1 MVYNPCDLSL
11 VVSSSALP
19 SDFTVSLAQEINQC
33 QDLSGNQLST
43 LAQLAGIDA
52 SAVSLIEQMNP
63 AMCVSLSS
71 IQHTE
76 SQMSF
81 HARGYIHAQR
91 SMFGFTPPDITVPGM
106 EQQISFDGGCAGP
119 TSIPT
124 LQPTQRA
131 PTPHPTSEP
140 TDHEGVPTA
149 RPTSEEAVFKQI
161 CVGTQCVDLLYEP
174 CNMTLMVS
182 SELLPNNLE
191 LSLTQDVRQCVALS
205 QAQLTALGQAA
216 GVEASQLRMIASLDP
231 ALCIGLNGI
240 SHSGNLMTF
249 HAWLYVHPQS
259 SAFGMQ
265 MPDFPVPGME
275 QQISFDAGCA
285 SGGSGGAD
293 IPTIKPTNLP
303 SSKPTLSPTLAQDG
317 SPGQIAVLTE
327 VVSFEDISFSEYT
340 GPLKQAYELGFGE
353 AFGAVVHIIYEDDAA
368 GVFSF
373 VEGYSV
379 TSHISRRSTSVSFTL
394 TAPASAQAEL
404 AETASH
410 LSTTDLAKS
419 INRVCKDMSDV
430 PTLEPG
436 DIHLVGEPTVSTA
449 PAPPNDSAEEMKGGM
464 NMGVVAG
471 AVVGGLVLLVVL
483 GLFAALYYRK
493 QQLPESEVE
502 MPSFNSTTNIE
513 NSHAP
518 IAQLDVGVDDPSE
531 QQENILPHTLDKM
544 INDASAS
551 AGNSLATHEDRNT
564 LLTEQPEPNDLTKH
578 ENL

>member
-1 MVYNPCDLSL
+1 
-11 VVSSSALP
+11 
-19 SDFTVSLAQEINQC
+19 
-33 QDLSGNQLST
+33 
-43 LAQLAGIDA
+43 
-52 SAVSLIEQMNP
+52 
-63 AMCVSLSS
+63 
-71 IQHTE
+71 
-76 SQMSF
+76 
-81 HARGYIHAQR
+81 
-91 SMFGFTPPDITVPGM
+91 
-106 EQQISFDGGCAGP
+106 
-119 TSIPT
+119 
-124 LQPTQRA
+124 
-131 PTPHPTSEP
+131 
-140 TDHEGVPTA
+140 
-149 RPTSEEAVFKQI
+149 
-161 CVGTQCVDLLYEP
+161 
-174 CNMTLMVS
+174 MTLMVS

-216 GVEASQLRMIASLDP
+216 GVEASQLSMIASLDP

-249 HAWLYVHPQS
+249 HAWLYVHPQR

-265 MPDFPVPGME
+265 IPDFPVPGME

-293 IPTIKPTNLP
+293 IPTSKPTSLP
-303 SSKPTLSPTLAQDG
+303 SSKPTLSPTREDG
-317 SPGQIAVLTE
+317 SPGQVAVLTE

-353 AFGAVVHIIYEDDAA
+353 AFGVVVNVIYEDDTPQ
-368 GVFSF
+368 VFSF
-373 VEGYSV
+373 VQGYSV
-379 TSHISRRSTSVSFTL
+379 TSHVSRRSTSVSFTL

-410 LSTTDLAKS
+410 MSNTDLAKS
-419 INRVCKDMSDV
+419 INKVCKDMSDV
-430 PTLEPG
+430 PTLTPEH
-436 DIHLVGEPTVSTA
+436 IHLVGEPTVSTA
-449 PAPPNDSAEEMKGGM
+449 PAPPNDSAEEMKGGT

-502 MPSFNSTTNIE
+502 MPSFNSTTHIE

-531 QQENILPHTLDKM
+531 QQENISPHTLDKM

-551 AGNSLATHEDRNT
+551 TGNSLATHEDCNT
-564 LLTEQPEPNDLTKH
+564 LLAEQPEPNDLTKH

>member
-1 MVYNPCDLSL
+1 MG
-11 VVSSSALP
+11 
-19 SDFTVSLAQEINQC
+19 T
-33 QDLSGNQLST
+33 
-43 LAQLAGIDA
+43 
-52 SAVSLIEQMNP
+52 
-63 AMCVSLSS
+63 
-71 IQHTE
+71 
-76 SQMSF
+76 
-81 HARGYIHAQR
+81 
-91 SMFGFTPPDITVPGM
+91 
-106 EQQISFDGGCAGP
+106 
-119 TSIPT
+119 
-124 LQPTQRA
+124 

-140 TDHEGVPTA
+140 AGHEAVPTA
-149 RPTSEEAVFKQI
+149 RPTSEEAVFKQL

-216 GVEASQLRMIASLDP
+216 GVEASQLRLIASLDP

-240 SHSGNLMTF
+240 SHSGSLMDF
-249 HAWLYVHPQS
+249 HAWLYVHPQK

-285 SGGSGGAD
+285 SGGSGGSGGAGGESD
-293 IPTIKPTNLP
+293 IPTNQP

-317 SPGQIAVLTE
+317 SPGQVAVLTE
-327 VVSFEDISFSEYT
+327 VVSFEDISISEYT
-340 GPLKQAYELGFGE
+340 GHVKQAYELGFGE
-353 AFGAVVHIIYEDDAA
+353 LCGAVEFAA

-373 VEGYSV
+373 IEGYSV
-379 TSHISRRSTSVSFTL
+379 ESHISRRSASVSFTL
-394 TAPASAQAEL
+394 TVPVSAQAEL

-410 LSTTDLAKS
+410 ISSAELANS
-419 INRVCKDMSDV
+419 INRVVEQSKELSDV
-430 PTLEPG
+430 PALTSEN
-436 DIHLVGEPTVSTA
+436 IHLGEPTVSSA
-449 PAPPNDSAEEMKGGM
+449 PAPPNNSAQEMKGGM

-502 MPSFNSTTNIE
+502 MPSFNSTTHIE

-531 QQENILPHTLDKM
+531 QPENISPHTLDKM

-551 AGNSLATHEDRNT
+551 TGNSPATHEDRNT
-564 LLTEQPEPNDLTKH
+564 LLTEQPEPNDLAKH